1 MARKMIVDVLGMIVT
16 ERCNLKCEHC
26 LRGCRSNK
34 VMSDDVIEATLSN
47 FDYIETLSIC
57 GGEVTLALDVVEKI
71 INYIIKHQIL
81 VGEITYTINGTI
93 YSQRFLDLID
103 YSNGYL
109 ISDGNTKDRTSF
121 AISWDGFHHKEIR
134 RLGMEDKY
142 LENVKQY
149 SESPYYYGVRRLEQK
164 LFREGRAELLPEDI
178 TVPLRPMEVYMTYY
192 TKYKNKLGLIRR
204 KFDRE
209 NGNCLMGPIITVNTE
224 GIVTE
229 CDASIEHQRTIYNYG
244 NVLEES
250 IEDIMIRKNAVIVKP
265 NEINRKML
273 KELKRYTTYNK

>member
-1 MARKMIVDVLGMIVT
+1 M
-16 ERCNLKCEHC
+16 
-26 LRGCRSNK
+26 
-34 VMSDDVIEATLSN
+34 
-47 FDYIETLSIC
+47 
-57 GGEVTLALDVVEKI
+57 I
-71 INYIIKHQIL
+71 INYIIKHEIL

-103 YSNGYL
+103 YSNEYL
-109 ISDGNTKDRTSF
+109 ISDGNKEDRTNF

-134 RLGMEDKY
+134 RLGMEDRY
-142 LENVKQY
+142 LDNVKQY

-164 LFREGRAELLPEDI
+164 LFREGRAALLPEDT
-178 TVPLRPMEVYMTYY
+178 TVPLRSMEVYMTYY
-192 TKYKNKLGLIRR
+192 TKYKNKLGMIRR

-209 NGNCLMGPIITVNTE
+209 NGNCYIGPVITVNPD

-250 IEDIMIRKNAVIVKP
+250 IEDIMLRKNAVIVNPK
-265 NEINRKML
+265 EINKKIF

>member
-1 MARKMIVDVLGMIVT
+1 MARKMLVDVLGMIVT
-16 ERCNLKCEHC
+16 ERCNLECEHC

-34 VMSDDVIEATLSN
+34 IMSDDVIEATLSN
-47 FDYIETLSIC
+47 FDYIETLAIC

-71 INYIIKHQIL
+71 INYIIKHEIL

-103 YSNGYL
+103 YSNEYL
-109 ISDGNTKDRTSF
+109 ISDGNKEDRTNF

-134 RLGMEDKY
+134 RLGMEDRY
-142 LENVKQY
+142 LDNVKQY

-164 LFREGRAELLPEDI
+164 LFREGRAALLPEDI

-192 TKYKNKLGLIRR
+192 TKYKNKLGMIRR

-209 NGNCLMGPIITVNTE
+209 NGNCYMGPIITVNTD

-250 IEDIMIRKNAVIVKP
+250 IEDIMLRKNAVIVNPK
-265 NEINRKML
+265 EINKKIF

>member
-209 NGNCLMGPIITVNTE
+209 NGNSLMGPIITVNTE

>member
-192 TKYKNKLGLIRR
+192 TKYKSKLGFIRR

-229 CDASIEHQRTIYNYG
+229 CDASLEHQRTIYNYG
-244 NVLEES
+244 NIFDNTIEEICLSRNPILE
-250 IEDIMIRKNAVIVKP
+250 KP
-265 NEINRKML
+265 KTFEKKLNKTL
-273 KELKRYTTYNK
+273 DRYFSYDK

>member
-1 MARKMIVDVLGMIVT
+1 MARKMLVDVLGMIVT
-16 ERCNLKCEHC
+16 ERCNLECEHC

-34 VMSDDVIEATLSN
+34 IMSDDVIEATLSN
-47 FDYIETLSIC
+47 FDYIETLAIC
-57 GGEVTLALDVVEKI
+57 GGEVTLSLDVVEKI
-71 INYIIKHQIL
+71 INYIIKHEIL

-103 YSNGYL
+103 YSNEYL
-109 ISDGNTKDRTSF
+109 ISDGNKEDRTNF

-134 RLGMEDKY
+134 RLGMEDRY
-142 LENVKQY
+142 LDNVKQY

-164 LFREGRAELLPEDI
+164 LFREGRAALLPEDT

-192 TKYKNKLGLIRR
+192 TKYKNKLGMIRR

-209 NGNCLMGPIITVNTE
+209 NGHCYMGPVITVNPD

-250 IEDIMIRKNAVIVKP
+250 IEDIMLRKNAVIVNPK
-265 NEINRKML
+265 EINKKIF

>member
-16 ERCNLKCEHC
+16 EKCNLECEHC

-34 VMSDDVIEATLSN
+34 VMLDDVIEATLSN

-103 YSNGYL
+103 YSNSYL
-109 ISDGNTKDRTSF
+109 ISDGNSKDRTSF

-134 RLGMEDKY
+134 RLGIEDKY

-149 SESPYYYGVRRLEQK
+149 SESHYYYGLRRLEQK
-164 LFREGRAELLPEDI
+164 LFREGRAEL
-178 TVPLRPMEVYMTYY
+178 
-192 TKYKNKLGLIRR
+192 
-204 KFDRE
+204 
-209 NGNCLMGPIITVNTE
+209 
-224 GIVTE
+224 
-229 CDASIEHQRTIYNYG
+229 
-244 NVLEES
+244 
-250 IEDIMIRKNAVIVKP
+250 
-265 NEINRKML
+265 
-273 KELKRYTTYNK
+273 

>member
-1 MARKMIVDVLGMIVT
+1 MTRKMIVNVLGMIIT
-16 ERCNLKCEHC
+16 ENCNLECEHC
-26 LRGCRSNK
+26 LRGCRSK
-34 VMSDDVIEATLSN
+34 KTMSTDVIEATLDN

-57 GGEVTLALDVVEKI
+57 GGEITLALDVVEKI
-71 INYIIKHQIL
+71 IDYIIRKQIL

-93 YSQRFLDLID
+93 YSKRFLDLID

-134 RLGMEDKY
+134 RLGIEDEY

-164 LFREGRAELLPEDI
+164 LFREGRAKNLPEDI
-178 TVPLRPMEVYMTYY
+178 TVPLRPMDIYMTYY
-192 TKYKNKLGLIRR
+192 VKYKNKLGMLRN

-209 NGNCLMGPIITVNTE
+209 NGNCIMGPIITVNPD

-229 CDASIEHQRTIYNYG
+229 CDASIEHQSTIYNYG

-250 IEDIMIRKNAVIVKP
+250 IEDIMLRKQAIIVNP
-265 NEINRKML
+265 REINRKMF